1 MEKAMLS
8 AVDRAD
14 ILEMTTEIVTA
25 YVAGNAVPPDDM
37 PELIARIHATLASLA
52 SGNPKDP
59 A

>member
-8 AVDRAD
+8 AIDQAD

-25 YVAGNAVPPDDM
+25 YVAGNTVPPDDM
-37 PELIARIHATLASLA
+37 PELITRIHATLASLA
-52 SGNPKDP
+52 SENSQGS

>member
-1 MEKAMLS
+1 MEKAMLT
-8 AVDRAD
+8 AIDQAD

-25 YVAGNAVPPDDM
+25 YVAGNTVPPDDL

-52 SGNPKDP
+52 SESPQDS

>member
-14 ILEMTTEIVTA
+14 VLEMTTEIVTA
-25 YVAGNAVPPDDM
+25 YVAGNTVPPDDL

-52 SGNPKDP
+52 SENPQGST
-59 A
+59 

>member
-8 AVDRAD
+8 AVERAD

-25 YVAGNAVPPDDM
+25 YVAGNTVPPDDV
-37 PELIARIHATLASLA
+37 PELITRIHATLAGLA
-52 SGNPKDP
+52 SGQPQDP